1 MLSNAIHFRKNG
13 PVRITFT
20 FIQIMVANTSCLPCS
35 ELELRSI
42 VRHEN
47 QPQISQIRGWGW
59 GYMALFSGRISEQH
73 VNKILV

>member
-13 PVRITFT
+13 SVRITFT
-20 FIQIMVANTSCLPCS
+20 FLQIMVANTNCLPCS

-47 QPQISQIRGWGW
+47 QPQTSQIRGAVTWH
-59 GYMALFSGRISEQH
+59 FSLEELANNTSTKYLCES
-73 VNKILV
+73 